1 MRKQTADRARP
12 QQIARNPTERPFAK
26 TAVAISADDDEIDIL
41 ILNYMHKLARDAL
54 ISINVLATRCAM
66 LQSMKAVRSSMPST
80 AR

>member
-1 MRKQTADRARP
+1 VREQTADQARP
-12 QQIARNPTERPFAK
+12 QQIARNPERPFAK
-26 TAVAISADDDEIDIL
+26 AIVTIGADDDEIDIL